1 MNSQGVICL
10 HSSVSEMSGYGCLGH
25 ELVVRELSGCGSL
38 GPWFYV
44 NYLGVIFLFGSCTLS
59 CCNYLVQWLFVS
71 YLGVIFLLTQYLY
84 MNNLG
89 ELYSPFDNETRTSG
103 FLGLKPNQCLLVG
116 LKIRPSGVVRS
127 RAHDSSETP
136 QST

>member
-44 NYLGVIFLFGSCTLS
+44 N
-59 CCNYLVQWLFVS
+59 